1 MSAAGRVG
9 ELFIYDVIGGWFGG
23 VSAAEVARALSTE
36 LATVE
41 RLDVYINSPGG
52 SAHEG
57 IAIYNAL
64 KRYPKPKHVF
74 IDGVCAS
81 VASIIAMAGDRIVT
95 AKNGMWMIHDPTA
108 FTDGT
113 AEEHLTAADY
123 LKQLRGVGIE
133 TYAARTR
140 QKAAD
145 IDAWMAATTWMDP
158 ALAKERGFTDEI
170 AEAEEEPLRAV
181 AMSPAAAE
189 FAARL
194 PGVPERLRAA
204 VMVALSP
211 PADPAAHPEEHD
223 MKNLAKML
231 GLAENATEADILAAL
246 TAQMQASRSST
257 EQLAALLAATGKP
270 TVLEAQGVIA
280 AWKGGAEQVPTL
292 QGELATL
299 KAAGEKA
306 ERDSLVA
313 TAMKDGKLTPAQKA
327 WAEAQPVA
335 TLKAFLETAPV
346 ILSAVKPPEER
357 KPSDPAV
364 LDDGD
369 KKVASLLGVNPEEY
383 AKNKAAAA
391 ATTK

>member
-1 MSAAGRVG
+1 
-9 ELFIYDVIGGWFGG
+9 
-23 VSAAEVARALSTE
+23 
-36 LATVE
+36 
-41 RLDVYINSPGG
+41 
-52 SAHEG
+52 
-57 IAIYNAL
+57 
-64 KRYPKPKHVF
+64 
-74 IDGVCAS
+74 
-81 VASIIAMAGDRIVT
+81 
-95 AKNGMWMIHDPTA
+95 
-108 FTDGT
+108 
-113 AEEHLTAADY
+113 
-123 LKQLRGVGIE
+123 
-133 TYAARTR
+133 
-140 QKAAD
+140 
-145 IDAWMAATTWMDP
+145 
-158 ALAKERGFTDEI
+158 
-170 AEAEEEPLRAV
+170 
-181 AMSPAAAE
+181 
-189 FAARL
+189 
-194 PGVPERLRAA
+194 
-204 VMVALSP
+204 
-211 PADPAAHPEEHD
+211 

-257 EQLAALLAATGKP
+257 EQLAALLAAKGKP